1 MAVVVLGG
9 WEGGYGCLAA
19 MWGCCGAA
27 TGTSTPHRWEF
38 KLNIKCRG
46 ENERSRTAAGDEGR

>member
-1 MAVVVLGG
+1 MGG
-9 WEGGYGCLAA
+9 GGSGELCFLAA

-27 TGTSTPHRWEF
+27 TGTLTPHRWEF

-46 ENERSRTAAGDEGR
+46 ENERSRTAGDEGR